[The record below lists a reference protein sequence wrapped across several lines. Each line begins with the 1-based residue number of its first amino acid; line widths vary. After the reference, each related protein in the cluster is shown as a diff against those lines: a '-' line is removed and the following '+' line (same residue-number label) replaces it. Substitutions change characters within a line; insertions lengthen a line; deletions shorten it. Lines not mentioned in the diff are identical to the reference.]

1 MSATVDSNPRHL
13 PRCGY
18 LAESRNFSR
27 SSPKV
32 SEVLH
37 AFWKAVV
44 PANLRDSPSLLDLTL
59 TFDSYLALFSRV
71 YKVFQLS
78 QLPPAPTCCLISHFS
93 SWDAPTSPLPS
104 YSLYLLL
111 SVSYAYPWIAPDPSS
126 TEHPQNSLS
135 PPPPSNPLAFVFT
148 YSITT
153 TFFLI

>member
-1 MSATVDSNPRHL
+1 MDSNPRHL

-111 SVSYAYPWIAPDPSS
+111 SVSCISMDRPRPLKYRTPSKQ
-126 TEHPQNSLS
+126 PS
-135 PPPPSNPLAFVFT
+135 PLPPAILLTFVFT

-153 TFFLI
+153 AIF